1 MVFEVSSIQLPLL
14 RKICSTF
21 LFVVF
26 EVSEN
31 PVSNIRHLLIL
42 ISPHRLQSE
51 VQQLGRYLRGMT
63 TVRKTLRDN
72 EMNCNTRRAS
82 SVNIGICRGQCSSW
96 ASPGENFQSSAHMVV
111 DELGLILLIT
121 WINFHKLNFCVS

>member
-1 MVFEVSSIQLPLL
+1 M
-14 RKICSTF
+14 
-21 LFVVF
+21 VF

-72 EMNCNTRRAS
+72 EMNFNTMALN
-82 SVNIGICRGQCSSW
+82 VDIGICGGQYSSW
-96 ASPGENFQSSAHMVV
+96 ASPGENFQSSAHVV
-111 DELGLILLIT
+111 KQAS
-121 WINFHKLNFCVS
+121 WA